1 MLSSILNRNR
11 LTMLILMPIFECFF
25 IRLKKNNR
33 MMGLRLNFLT
43 QSEKRYNRENEKH
56 ITNKL
61 KLRYIEQKF
70 FIN

>member
-1 MLSSILNRNR
+1 
-11 LTMLILMPIFECFF
+11 
-25 IRLKKNNR
+25 
-33 MMGLRLNFLT
+33 MGLRLNFLT
-43 QSEKRYNRENEKH
+43 PSEKRYNRENGKH